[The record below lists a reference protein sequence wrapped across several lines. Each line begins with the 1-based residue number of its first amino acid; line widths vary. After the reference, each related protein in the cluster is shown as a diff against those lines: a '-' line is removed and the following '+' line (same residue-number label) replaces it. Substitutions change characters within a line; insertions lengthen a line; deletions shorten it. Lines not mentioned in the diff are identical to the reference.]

1 MTPSSTRVDLIF
13 SKPRTLGGL
22 RKCVS
27 HLQKQVYHLV
37 MGGTTIRRTNI
48 NLDKDLV
55 DAAAAVLGT
64 ARITDTVHAALREV
78 VDRAAR
84 ERLTRRDFADLTPNA
99 LEHLRRPRKFA

>member
-55 DAAAAVLGT
+55 DA
-64 ARITDTVHAALREV
+64 R
-78 VDRAAR
+78 
-84 ERLTRRDFADLTPNA
+84 RRDFADLTPNA